1 MPITR
6 KFVAQNQEECQILRM
21 DSADVFVVNH
31 CEEWQFLFGP
41 GSALS
46 TSNLQIKIAGQF
58 NTDTLNGIK
67 LVAYLYEDQNGT
79 VNSLATCTFHVYKIV
94 SPQWQD
100 QFIASFNGSVLP
112 NSYMYKEL
120 TEVDLG
126 GLGLDGETTLMIEA
140 VGTRLGKVYR
150 NRIYLNHLG
159 IYDNILRLRQDVE
172 FLEVTKLDE

>member
-6 KFVAQNQEECQILRM
+6 KFVAQDQEECQILKM
-21 DSADVFVVNH
+21 DSTDVFVVNH
-31 CEEWQFLFGP
+31 NEEWQFLFGP

-46 TSNLQIKIAGQF
+46 TSNLQIKITGQL

-67 LVAYLYEDQNGT
+67 LIAYLYESQNGT
-79 VNSLATCTFHVYKIV
+79 ISSLGTCTFHVYKIV

-100 QFIASFNGSVLP
+100 QFINSFSGSILP

-120 TEVDLG
+120 TEADLG
-126 GLGLDGETTLMIEA
+126 NIGLDGETTLMIEA
-140 VGTRLGKVYR
+140 VGTRLNQVYR

-159 IYDNILRLRQDVE
+159 IYDNVLRLRQDVE